1 MYLFINDYSEGCHP
15 KILEALTRTNTEQTA
30 GYGCD
35 DYCKE
40 AAELIIKELKSPESR
55 IHFFVGGTQT
65 NLTVIAS
72 VLRAHQGVIAAETG
86 HINVHESG
94 AIEACGHKVLT
105 VKTADGKLT
114 AEAAEKLIKAHY
126 NDPTAEHMV
135 QPGMIY
141 ISNPTELGTIYLKEE
156 ITALKTV
163 ADMYGTPLFL
173 DGARL
178 GTALTAEKNDVTLAD
193 LARYTDLF
201 YIGGTKMGAL
211 FGEALVINKTSL
223 QKDFRYIQKQRG
235 GMLAKG
241 RLLGIQFK
249 ELFTDSLYFKIGA
262 AMNETAKMIREG
274 FKKRGFDFLIESDT
288 NQNFPIIEDRLL
300 PEIAKD
306 FGFEFWEK
314 VFADKTAVR
323 FCTSWA
329 TSKDSVTALFR
340 FLDTVIK
347 K

>member
-15 KILEALTRTNTEQTA
+15 KILQALTRTNTEQTA

-35 DYCKE
+35 PYCKE
-40 AAELIIKELKSPESR
+40 AAELIAKELHAPESR
-55 IHFFVGGTQT
+55 IHFFTGGTQT

-72 VLRAHQGVIAAETG
+72 ILRPHQGVIAAETG
-86 HINVHESG
+86 HINVHETG

-114 AEAAEKLIKAHY
+114 AAAAERLINAHY
-126 NDPTAEHMV
+126 KDPTAEHMV

-156 ITALKTV
+156 IKALKSV
-163 ADMYGTPLFL
+163 ADKYGTPLFL

-178 GTALTAEKNDVTLAD
+178 GTALTAEKNDLTLAD
-193 LARYTDLF
+193 LARYTDVF

-211 FGEALVINKTSL
+211 FGEALVINAVSV
-223 QKDFRYIQKQRG
+223 QKDFRYIQKQKG
-235 GMLAKG
+235 ALLAKG
-241 RLLGIQFK
+241 RLLGVQFK
-249 ELFTDSLYFKIGA
+249 ELFTDNLYFKIGA
-262 AMNETAKMIREG
+262 SMNETAQMIRRG
-274 FKKRGFDFLIESDT
+274 FKEREFDFLIESET
-288 NQNFPIIEDRLL
+288 NQSFPIIEDSLL
-300 PEIAKD
+300 PKIAKE

-314 VFADKTAVR
+314 VSEDKTAVR

-329 TSKDSVTALFR
+329 TTKEAVTGFFR
-340 FLDTVIK
+340 FLDTEK
-347 K
+347 